1 MIENGKRL
9 RELRG
14 NRSAVEVADAIG
26 ISESSL
32 LMYER
37 GERNPRDDI
46 KISIAKYYGVG
57 IGTIFYPE
65 HFTICEV

>member
-1 MIENGKRL
+1 MENGKRL

-14 NRSAVEVADAIG
+14 DKSAREVSDAVG

-37 GERNPRDDI
+37 GERNPRDDV
-46 KISIAKYYGVG
+46 KVQLAKYYGVSVAD
-57 IGTIFYPE
+57 IFFPVDP
-65 HFTICEV
+65 TVCE